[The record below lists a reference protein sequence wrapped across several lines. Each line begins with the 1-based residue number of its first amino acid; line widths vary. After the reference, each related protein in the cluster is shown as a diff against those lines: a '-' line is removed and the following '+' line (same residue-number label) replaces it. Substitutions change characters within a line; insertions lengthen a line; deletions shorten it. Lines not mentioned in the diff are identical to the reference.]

1 MLDCVFFLCLIFCFL
16 PPSHLCIHLY
26 LLTFPFLWNTFFSI
40 FWRKGKGKLNF
51 PFLTFLKYNLKQARY
66 RIVSWKP
73 FFFSFSKVLHI
84 VACFQC
90 FCCKKKK
97 EKNTGLLDLSFWVF
111 FFFFICLFVL
121 ILVLFFWEIPTRL
134 YHNTFIN
141 IFFCDHFSN
150 FMVFSKC
157 LSLYYL
163 VFLLRIQ
170 SSLRSLLGY

>member
-73 FFFSFSKVLHI
+73 FFFSYSKVLHI

-97 EKNTGLLDLSFWVF
+97 KNTGLLDLSFWVF
-111 FFFFICLFVL
+111 FFFHLFVC
-121 ILVLFFWEIPTRL
+121 F
-134 YHNTFIN
+134 
-141 IFFCDHFSN
+141 N
-150 FMVFSKC
+150 FGP
-157 LSLYYL
+157 
-163 VFLLRIQ
+163 FLLRDTHEIISQ
-170 SSLRSLLGY
+170 HFHKYFFLWSFF